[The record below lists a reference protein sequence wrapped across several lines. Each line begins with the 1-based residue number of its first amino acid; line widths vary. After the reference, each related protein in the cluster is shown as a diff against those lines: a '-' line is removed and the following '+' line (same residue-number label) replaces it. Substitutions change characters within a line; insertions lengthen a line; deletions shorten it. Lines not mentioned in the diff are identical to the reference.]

1 MVTNDAILRRLKLSD
16 LRLLHAVIEHGGMAK
31 AATHLNISQPAV
43 SKAIAALEVTLGVK
57 LLDRSPSGVEPTAYG
72 RALLAGGVAA
82 FDELAKSISRIKHL
96 SDPGI
101 GELRI
106 GCTEAGAAA
115 FVPAVINQLAASYPR
130 MVFRV
135 ETADPMTL
143 VERDL
148 PQRRIELAIGAL
160 PDLPRGGDV
169 EATVLFDDR
178 QFVMAGEGNKWARRR
193 KIKLADLIDEPWILP
208 PPESIVGVHIAEVF
222 RSHGLRP
229 PTAQVV
235 SFSIPLR
242 HTLLATGRF
251 LTMHPAIMASLSK
264 HVPLKRLDVEF
275 YGIARPVGIISL
287 KNRSLSPLAQLF
299 VDTARKLAVPLS
311 SRTARKK

>member
-1 MVTNDAILRRLKLSD
+1 MAPDDPVLRRIKLSD

-31 AATHLNISQPAV
+31 AAAHLNISQPAI
-43 SKAIAALEVTLGVK
+43 SKAMAALESTLRVK
-57 LLDRSPSGVEPTAYG
+57 LLDRSSFGVQPTVYG
-72 RALLAGGVAA
+72 RAMLQGGVAA
-82 FDELAKSISRIKHL
+82 FDELAKSISRIRHL
-96 SDPGI
+96 SDPGM

-115 FVPAVINQLAASYPR
+115 FVPAVIDRLAASYPR
-130 MVFRV
+130 IVFRV
-135 ETADPMTL
+135 ETADPTTL

-178 QFVMAGEGNKWARRR
+178 QFVMAGQSNKWARRR
-193 KIKLADLIDEPWILP
+193 RIKLADLIDEPWILP

-222 RSHGLRP
+222 RSHGLPP

-242 HTLLATGRF
+242 HTLLAAGRF
-251 LTMHPAIMASLSK
+251 LTMHPAIMVSLSR
-264 HVPLKRLDVEF
+264 HVPLKRLDVDF
-275 YGIARPVGIISL
+275 AGLARPVGIITL
-287 KNRSLSPLAQLF
+287 KHRTLSPLAELF
-299 VDTARKLAVPLS
+299 VDTARKLATPLARA
-311 SRTARKK
+311 SRDR

>member
-1 MVTNDAILRRLKLSD
+1 MVPNDPVLRRIKLSD
-16 LRLLHAVIEHGGMAK
+16 LRLLQAVAEYGGMAK
-31 AATHLNISQPAV
+31 AAAHLSISQPAI
-43 SKAIAALEVTLGVK
+43 SKAMAALEATLGVK
-57 LLDRSPSGVEPTAYG
+57 LLDRSSSGVEPTVYG
-72 RALLAGGVAA
+72 RALLHGGVAA
-82 FDELAKSISRIKHL
+82 FDELAKGISRIRHL

-115 FVPAVINQLAASYPR
+115 FVPAVINRLAASYPR
-130 MVFRV
+130 IVFRV

-148 PQRRIELAIGAL
+148 PQRRVEIAIGAL

-169 EATVLFDDR
+169 EATVLYDDR
-178 QFVMAGEGNKWARRR
+178 QFVMAGEDNKWARRR
-193 KIKLADLIDEPWILP
+193 RIKLADLTDEPWILP

-242 HTLLATGRF
+242 HTLLAAGRF
-251 LTMHPAIMASLSK
+251 LTMHPAIMLSLSK

-275 YGIARPVGIISL
+275 AGVARAVGIL
-287 KNRSLSPLAQLF
+287 TLRNRTLSPLAQLF

-311 SRTARKK
+311 RGQNA

>member
-1 MVTNDAILRRLKLSD
+1 MAPDDPVLRRIKLSD

-31 AATHLNISQPAV
+31 AAAHLNISQPAI
-43 SKAIAALEVTLGVK
+43 SKAMAALESTLRVK
-57 LLDRSPSGVEPTAYG
+57 LLDRSSFGVQPTVYG
-72 RALLAGGVAA
+72 RAMLQGGVAA
-82 FDELAKSISRIKHL
+82 FDELAKSVSRIRHL
-96 SDPGI
+96 SDPGM

-115 FVPAVINQLAASYPR
+115 FVPAVIDRLAASYPR
-130 MVFRV
+130 IVFRV
-135 ETADPMTL
+135 ETADPTTL

-178 QFVMAGEGNKWARRR
+178 QFVMAGQSNKWARRR
-193 KIKLADLIDEPWILP
+193 RIKLADLIDEPWILP

-222 RSHGLRP
+222 RSHGLPP

-242 HTLLATGRF
+242 HTLLAAGRF
-251 LTMHPAIMASLSK
+251 LTMHPAIMVSLSR
-264 HVPLKRLDVEF
+264 HVPLKRLDVDF
-275 YGIARPVGIISL
+275 AGLARPVGIITL
-287 KNRSLSPLAQLF
+287 KHRTLSPLAELF
-299 VDTARKLAVPLS
+299 VDTARKLATPLARA
-311 SRTARKK
+311 SRDR

>member
-1 MVTNDAILRRLKLSD
+1 MITNDPVLRRLKLSD
-16 LRLLHAVIEHGGMAK
+16 LRMLDAVIEHGGMAK
-31 AATHLNISQPAV
+31 AAIRLNISQPAV
-43 SKAIAALEVTLGVK
+43 SKAIAALEATLGVR
-57 LLDRSPSGVEPTAYG
+57 LLDRSPSGVAPTAYG

-82 FDELAKSISRIKHL
+82 FDELAKGVSRIKHL
-96 SDPGI
+96 SDPGV

-115 FVPAVINQLAASYPR
+115 FVPAVINRLAASYPR
-130 MVFRV
+130 VVFRV

-148 PQRRIELAIGAL
+148 PQRRVEIAVGAL
-160 PDLPRGGDV
+160 PDLPRAGDV

-178 QFVMAGEGNKWARRR
+178 QFVMAGERNKWARRR
-193 KIKLADLIDEPWILP
+193 KIRLADLIDEPWILP
-208 PPESIVGVHIAEVF
+208 PPESIVGVHLAEVF

-242 HTLLATGRF
+242 HTLLAAGRF
-251 LTMHPAIMASLSK
+251 LTMHPAIMVSLSK
-264 HVPLKRLDVEF
+264 HVPIRRLDVAFE
-275 YGIARPVGIISL
+275 GVARPVGIIRL
-287 KNRSLSPLAQLF
+287 RNRSLSPLAQLF
-299 VDTARKLAVPLS
+299 VDTARKLAAPLS
-311 SRTARKK
+311 RDRKA

>member
-1 MVTNDAILRRLKLSD
+1 MLPNDPILRRIKLSD
-16 LRLLHAVIEHGGMAK
+16 LRLLQAVVEHGSMAK
-31 AATHLNISQPAV
+31 AAAHLSISQPAI
-43 SKAIAALEVTLGVK
+43 SKAMAALEATLGVK
-57 LLDRSPSGVEPTAYG
+57 LLDRSSSGVELTVYG
-72 RALLAGGVAA
+72 RALLQGGTAA
-82 FDELAKSISRIKHL
+82 FDELAKGISRIRHL

-115 FVPAVINQLAASYPR
+115 FVPAVINRLAASYPR
-130 MVFRV
+130 IVFRV

-148 PQRRIELAIGAL
+148 PQRRVEIAIGAL
-160 PDLPRGGDV
+160 PDLPRGGEV
-169 EATVLFDDR
+169 EATVLYDDR
-178 QFVMAGEGNKWARRR
+178 QFVMAGEDNKWARRR
-193 KIKLADLIDEPWILP
+193 RIKLADLTDEPWILP
-208 PPESIVGVHIAEVF
+208 PPESIVGVHIAELF

-242 HTLLATGRF
+242 HTLLAAGRF
-251 LTMHPAIMASLSK
+251 LTMHPAIMLSLSK

-275 YGIARPVGIISL
+275 AGVARAVGILTL
-287 KNRSLSPLAQLF
+287 KNRTLSPLAQLF

-311 SRTARKK
+311 RGQTA

>member
-1 MVTNDAILRRLKLSD
+1 MTRSCAGLKLSD
-16 LRLLHAVIEHGGMAK
+16 LRLLHAVVEYGGMAK
-31 AATHLNISQPAV
+31 AAAHLSISQPAI
-43 SKAIAALEVTLGVK
+43 SKAMAALEVTLGVK
-57 LLDRSPSGVEPTAYG
+57 LLDRSP
-72 RALLAGGVAA
+72 LASSRLRMVGLCSQGGVAA
-82 FDELAKSISRIKHL
+82 FDELAKSISRIRHL

-115 FVPAVINQLAASYPR
+115 FVPAVINRLAASYPR
-130 MVFRV
+130 IVFRV

-148 PQRRIELAIGAL
+148 PQRGVEIAIGAL

-178 QFVMAGEGNKWARRR
+178 QFVMAGEDNKWARRR

-242 HTLLATGRF
+242 HTLLAAGRF
-251 LTMHPAIMASLSK
+251 LTMHPAIMVSLSK

-275 YGIARPVGIISL
+275 AGIARPVGIITL

-311 SRTARKK
+311 RGQNA

>member
-1 MVTNDAILRRLKLSD
+1 M
-16 LRLLHAVIEHGGMAK
+16 
-31 AATHLNISQPAV
+31 
-43 SKAIAALEVTLGVK
+43 AALEATLGVK
-57 LLDRSPSGVEPTAYG
+57 LLDRSSSGVEPTVYG
-72 RALLAGGVAA
+72 RALLQGGVAA
-82 FDELAKSISRIKHL
+82 FDELAKGISRIRHL

-115 FVPAVINQLAASYPR
+115 FVPAVINRLAASHPR
-130 MVFRV
+130 IVFRV

-148 PQRRIELAIGAL
+148 PQRRVEIAIGAL
-160 PDLPRGGDV
+160 PDLPEGGDV
-169 EATVLFDDR
+169 EATVLYDDR
-178 QFVMAGEGNKWARRR
+178 QFVMAGEDNKWVRRR

-208 PPESIVGVHIAEVF
+208 PPESIVGAHIAEVF

-242 HTLLATGRF
+242 HTLLAAGRF
-251 LTMHPAIMASLSK
+251 LTMHPAIMLSLSK
-264 HVPLKRLDVEF
+264 HVPLKRLDVDF
-275 YGIARPVGIISL
+275 SGIARAVGIITL
-287 KNRSLSPLAQLF
+287 RNRTLSPLAQLF

-311 SRTARKK
+311 RGQKA

>member
-1 MVTNDAILRRLKLSD
+1 MVTNDLVLRRLKLSD
-16 LRLLHAVIEHGGMAK
+16 LRLLDAVIEHGGMAK
-31 AATHLNISQPAV
+31 AAIHLNISQPAV
-43 SKAIAALEVTLGVK
+43 SKAIAALEATLGVR
-57 LLDRSPSGVEPTAYG
+57 LLDRSPTGVEPTGYG

-82 FDELAKSISRIKHL
+82 FDELAKSISRIRHL

-115 FVPAVINQLAASYPR
+115 FVPAVIDRLASSYPR
-130 MVFRV
+130 LVFRV

-148 PQRRIELAIGAL
+148 PQRRVEIVVGAL

-178 QFVMAGEGNKWARRR
+178 QFVMAGRSNKWARRR
-193 KIKLADLIDEPWILP
+193 KIRLADLIDEPWILP
-208 PPESIVGVHIAEVF
+208 PPESIVGVRIAEVF
-222 RSHGLRP
+222 RSHGLSP

-242 HTLLATGRF
+242 HTLLAAGRF
-251 LTMHPAIMASLSK
+251 LTMHPAIMVSLSK

-275 YGIARPVGIISL
+275 AGIARPVGIITL
-287 KNRSLSPLAQLF
+287 RNRTLSPLAQLF
-299 VDTARKLAVPLS
+299 VDTARKLAVPLARGQ
-311 SRTARKK
+311 RT